1 MQRFLSIYLILA
13 ILGFYCLELPI
24 LEHFYTVFGVFLANL
39 SGFVIHLFDPS
50 IVVSGAILS
59 QPNGGFSIKVTT
71 ECQAIELT
79 WLYCIAILAWR
90 ATWWHKLLWMLLG
103 IGILQVLNVMR
114 LISLVYLGQWYPQ
127 HFVMIHENFY
137 PLFFGIATIL
147 IFLYWILFISATER
161 SAS

>member
-1 MQRFLSIYLILA
+1 MKQFFSIYILLALI
-13 ILGFYCLELPI
+13 GFYGLELPI
-24 LEHFYTVFGVFLANL
+24 LDHFYTIFGVFLANL
-39 SGFVIHLFDPS
+39 SGAVIHLFDPN
-50 IVVSGAILS
+50 IAISGAVLS

-90 ATWWHKLLWMLLG
+90 ATWRHKLLWILSG
-103 IGILQVLNVMR
+103 IGMLQVLNVIR

-137 PLFFGIATIL
+137 PLFFGIVTIL
-147 IFLYWILFISATER
+147 MFLYWTLSTATER
-161 SAS
+161 ADP